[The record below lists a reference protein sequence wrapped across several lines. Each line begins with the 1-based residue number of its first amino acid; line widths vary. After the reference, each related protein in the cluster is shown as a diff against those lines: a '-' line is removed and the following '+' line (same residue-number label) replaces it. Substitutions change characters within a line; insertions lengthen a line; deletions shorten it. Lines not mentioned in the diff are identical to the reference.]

1 MLTAAIGP
9 LSVEFWLI
17 YLATVLL
24 AFRLYRAFELNH
36 RLIAVVARR
45 RRSAR

>member
-9 LSVEFWLI
+9 LWVEYWLI
-17 YLATVLL
+17 YLATVWVAL
-24 AFRLYRAFELNH
+24 RLHRAFELNQ
-36 RLIAVVARR
+36 RLIAAVARR

>member
-17 YLATVLL
+17 YLATVLVAL
-24 AFRLYRAFELNH
+24 RLHRAFELNH
-36 RLIAVVARR
+36 RLIAAVARR